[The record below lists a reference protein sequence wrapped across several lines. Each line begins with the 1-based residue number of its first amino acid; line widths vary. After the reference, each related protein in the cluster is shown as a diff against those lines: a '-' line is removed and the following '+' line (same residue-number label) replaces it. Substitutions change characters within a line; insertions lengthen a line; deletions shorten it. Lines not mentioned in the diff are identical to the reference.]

1 MMLTPHDMLNAAGL
15 VCAGGSLYAN
25 AKYYLALGKQNHKKN
40 PSKVFA
46 AACGVSFLVMGL
58 NVAHP
63 IDTEVFTAI
72 VLNAQLVRTATAI
85 SIERDK
91 DYPIVT
97 FINEL
102 FTTYPVS
109 IVPTDDASKTNNRA
123 PLLTSLSPSENTDL
137 VDLGLSES
145 GLIEVPN
152 KKISEENLTKKLAKI
167 TRNQQRRE
175 FLEFS
180 CIAGAACVSLF
191 QHPELAVAFLLA
203 STGLSLYRL
212 HDNQV
217 PKFGVHVVQKGV
229 RVFIPVV
236 PDLAV
241 VSEMVSYLLLKNR
254 ENNNNSKN

>member
-1 MMLTPHDMLNAAGL
+1 MMLTLHDMLNAAGL

-123 PLLTSLSPSENTDL
+123 HLLTSLSPSENTDL
-137 VDLGLSES
+137 VDLGL
-145 GLIEVPN
+145 
-152 KKISEENLTKKLAKI
+152 SEENLTKKLAKI